1 VVDIVRALKVLVIV
15 MGVLIIVGTGVV
27 IAVIAAR
34 LAQNRAGMVSSATV
48 AIPAGAR
55 IEAMTS
61 AADRAIVA
69 LVLPDGSRQLLV
81 IDLAQG
87 RKLATI
93 ALRPTP

>member
-1 VVDIVRALKVLVIV
+1 MRALKAAVVV
-15 MGVLIIVGTGVV
+15 MGVLLIVGTGVL

-34 LAQNRAGMVSSATV
+34 LAHYRSVEAGSAT
-48 AIPAGAR
+48 IMMPPGAR

-61 AADRAIVA
+61 AGDRLVLA
-69 LVLPDGSRQLLV
+69 LVLADGSRQLLV

-93 ALRPTP
+93 TLRPGP